1 MDLSTFKDLKKE
13 TVTDLDG
20 SIAKVEWSPDG
31 HVLCASTKRG
41 QVATYLARMPLV
53 HGACGD
59 TVAYLSSLR
68 EITLVKSGTPED
80 DQNVIIPVGLEPS
93 YLAVGPK
100 HVGVGMN
107 NAALFYD
114 ISTKEEV
121 HKEGVQRTRLAD
133 VDLGVSLRRPVRRP
147 GHAAPLMGLGVERSQ
162 IGIRE
167 TTWAI
172 K

>member
-1 MDLSTFKDLKKE
+1 M
-13 TVTDLDG
+13 G
-20 SIAKVEWSPDG
+20 
-31 HVLCASTKRG
+31 STKRG

-80 DQNVIIPVGLEPS
+80 DQNVVIPVGLEPS

-114 ISTKEEV
+114 ISTV
-121 HKEGVQRTRLAD
+121 HKNGGRRGADAGHRQR
-133 VDLGVSLRRPVRRP
+133 GQGRRARQGPVGSARP
-147 GHAAPLMGLGVERSQ
+147 G
-162 IGIRE
+162 
-167 TTWAI
+167 
-172 K
+172 